1 MTQHPNI
8 NLKVELCRNPITET
22 LDFIIHFNPQ
32 SFNLTIEN
40 QNIQWIPTK
49 DEQRFLIEVFSLLEN
64 KQTQLSKEYHSGKD
78 QPENEMPPHPPMEN
92 TINQAIEKHIAP
104 DTSQSNTQEK
114 IEEIINKKRT
124 TF

>member
-1 MTQHPNI
+1 MAQQQNI
-8 NLKVELCRNPITET
+8 NFKVELCRNPVTES

-32 SFNLTIEN
+32 TYNLTIAN

-49 DEQRFLIEVFSLLEN
+49 DEQRFLIDVFSLLEH
-64 KQTQLSKEYHSGKD
+64 KQTKLPKEYHYGKD
-78 QPENEMPPHPPMEN
+78 QPKNEIPPHPPMEH
-92 TINQAIEKHIAP
+92 TINQAIEKHLAP

-114 IEEIINKKRT
+114 IKEIINKKRT